1 MNMLI
6 YRMNYTRIKVQH
18 DLKAKGIKSFNK
30 EKERVYFCKH
40 CCIGSPW
47 KLGLT
52 AKMIH
57 QFYSVTKVINLN
69 VCETSVYQLMFME
82 H

>member
-1 MNMLI
+1 
-6 YRMNYTRIKVQH
+6 MNYTRIKVQQ

-30 EKERVYFCKH
+30 EKERVYFCKD

-47 KLGLT
+47 KLGFT
-52 AKMIH
+52 TKVIY
-57 QFYSVTKVINLN
+57 QFYSVTKVINFN

-82 H
+82 HKRLKV